1 MKFGHLIVLA
11 VALTLVLSCTAPI
24 PTPMPTPTP
33 APSATPTP
41 APTPTPTP
49 ASAPKPLPLID
60 AHNHLPRG
68 VTLDYLIELMDG
80 AGVQMTLLMPVYYGA
95 NQPQGQGISD
105 ENLVLDFYKKEPN
118 RIIPF
123 LGMQRPEL
131 LDGRRWQQPDAAAEA
146 LLRFAESQLRTGL
159 FRGMGEFILWH
170 YPYSYPSGAKGGT
183 VKIPADTPL
192 MRRFLD
198 LAAKYHV
205 PVNIHYEIDTESF
218 PSLKSMLEYGR
229 QTTIILAH
237 NGGRPAPTTL
247 KALLDEYP
255 NVLIDWGGMTRF
267 GGYGRTSPPGE
278 GVSYV
283 VKNPIEDG
291 TGHLRPEWKA
301 LYEQYPERFVGIGSD
316 MAHPEAWAN
325 PQGYV
330 KQIAAFRSMLSDLSS
345 ETADKIGY
353 KNAQKLFGLTSTPT
367 PAPTP
372 TPK

>member
-80 AGVQMTLLMPVYYGA
+80 AGVQMTLLMPVYYSA

-105 ENLVLDFYKKEPN
+105 ENLVLAFYKQEPN

-123 LGMQRPEL
+123 LGMQRQVL
-131 LDGRRWQQPDAAAEA
+131 LDAKRWQQPDVAAED

-159 FRGMGEFILWH
+159 FKGMGEFILWH
-170 YPYSYPSGAKGGT
+170 YPYSYGGGNQGGA

-198 LAAKYHV
+198 LAANYHV
-205 PVNIHYEIDTESF
+205 PVTIHYEIDEESL
-218 PSLKSMLEYGR
+218 PSLKRMLEYGR
-229 QTTIILAH
+229 KTAIILAH
-237 NGGRPAPTTL
+237 NGGRPDHTTL

-255 NVLIDWGGMTRF
+255 NVFCDLGAMTRL
-267 GGYGRTSPPGE
+267 GHYGYTSGE
-278 GVSYV
+278 YK
-283 VKNPIEDG
+283 KNPIEDG
-291 TGHLRPEWKA
+291 TGHLLPQWRI
-301 LYEQYPERFVGIGSD
+301 LYEQYADRFILGTD
-316 MAHPEAWAN
+316 MAHPEPWAN
-325 PQGYV
+325 RERY
-330 KQIAAFRSMLSDLSS
+330 KSMNTIFRSLLSDLSAQAA
-345 ETADKIGY
+345 EKIAFR
-353 KNAQKLFGLTSTPT
+353 NAQKFIGPAPRSTPS
-367 PAPTP
+367 PPP
-372 TPK
+372 